1 MQVSISGGGHGHWW
15 HRAVGEMAGG
25 PEAVKYLQSVNEIIK
40 TLSDD
45 ERKQLG
51 PRWFY
56 RDAQFRHVET
66 QDDKPIGFIEGRIL
80 GSKGYLNLA
89 VSPDHRGKGVATEL
103 VDTAVKEIP
112 TMFEVQ
118 TLYWVSKE
126 DNKTSVHLAEKFGF
140 KPQSTKDGEIRLT
153 KAVNGRKTTGE
164 ILSVAALIVGE
175 IKPEDIPLAPGVD
188 LTALKAGDEDP
199 VEVVIEVPTGR
210 SKRGWNY
217 KSSAI
222 DAIVRYV
229 QEKTLSGFL
238 GHQKPEDVDSEF
250 KTPVTHW
257 VGAVWKDNKAYFR
270 GVVDLAAKDLKRW
283 IKSKRINQVSI
294 YGIPKLVKVAGET
307 NVVDYIPLS
316 IDWTPL
322 DRAGMPTR
330 IVAIGEMDQIIG
342 GVETVNYQEMLAMLK
357 KMLTNKEITLGQLAG
372 EMGWTASAL
381 AGELDAKWYQ
391 ETKSNSEILDKVRE
405 ALGVTGEMDL
415 VTRAKEAYTALDEK
429 KKSGQAEL
437 IDQVIKEKVSG
448 EIAQSLVMKMLTVPE
463 GATKEQVAGEIDKV
477 LNDQALKD
485 ALSKLHIDR
494 PAFTGKGQKPKDT
507 DSMLVPRKVSI

>member
-1 MQVSISGGGHGHWW
+1 MKAMWL
-15 HRAVGEMAGG
+15 HRAVGEMAVG
-25 PEAVKYLQSVNEIIK
+25 PEAAKYLPSVNEIIK
-40 TLSDD
+40 TLSNDD
-45 ERKQLG
+45 KKQLG

-56 RDAQFRHVET
+56 RDAQYRQVKAE
-66 QDDKPIGFIEGRIL
+66 DEKPIGFIEGRIL

-89 VSPDHRGKGVATEL
+89 VSPDHRGKGVAAEL
-103 VDTAVKEIP
+103 VKMAVNEIP
-112 TMFEVQ
+112 AMFEVK
-118 TLYWVSKE
+118 TLYWISKE

-140 KPQSTKDGEIRLT
+140 TPKSTKDGEIRLT
-153 KAVNGRKTTGE
+153 KDVNGRKSTGE
-164 ILSVAALIVGE
+164 IISVAAKIVGE
-175 IKPEDIPLAPGVD
+175 IKPEDIPLASGVN
-188 LTALKAGDEDP
+188 LAALKAGDDDP
-199 VEVVIEVPTGR
+199 VEVVVEVPAGR

-217 KSSAI
+217 RPSAI
-222 DAIVRYV
+222 QAIVKHV

-257 VGAVWKDNKAYFR
+257 VGAVWKDGKAYFR
-270 GVVDLAAKDLKRW
+270 GVVDAAAKDLKRW
-283 IKSKRINQVSI
+283 IKSNRIKQVSI
-294 YGIPKLVKVAGET
+294 YGLPKLVKVAGET
-307 NVVDYIPLS
+307 DVVDYIPLS

-342 GVETVNYQEMLAMLK
+342 GGESVNFQEILAALRKMLA
-357 KMLTNKEITLGQLAG
+357 NREITMGQLAG

-381 AGELDAKWYQ
+381 VGELDAKWLQ
-391 ETKSNSEILDKVRE
+391 ETKNNSEMLDKVRE
-405 ALGVTGEMDL
+405 ALAVTGEMDM
-415 VTRAKEAYTALDEK
+415 VARAKEAYEALDEK

-448 EIAQSLVMKMLTVPE
+448 EIAQSLVKKMMAVPE

-477 LNDQALKD
+477 LNDPALKD

-494 PAFTGKGQKPKDT
+494 PAFTGTGQKTNDT
-507 DSMLVPRKVSI
+507 TGMLASRKVTI